1 MTKIALDNDG
11 RIYAA
16 PNVKTLVRT
25 IYKASTIFDG
35 SRNIKEWMEGIAE
48 RSQIGGFIRRKIS
61 TTSEEVFFRDCVKA
75 KLFMELQQGSKVQ
88 P

>member
-1 MTKIALDNDG
+1 MQMTKIVLDNDG

-35 SRNIKEWMEGIAE
+35 SRNVREWMEGIAE
-48 RSQIGGFIRRKIS
+48 RGQTGGFTKSAKSRRHLRKHFSAI
-61 TTSEEVFFRDCVKA
+61 A
-75 KLFMELQQGSKVQ
+75 
-88 P
+88 